1 VLIIFIVLL
10 VFKYKNI
17 SLLSMYLMIP
27 YLLWCCFALLLNINI
42 FLIN

>member
-1 VLIIFIVLL
+1 
-10 VFKYKNI
+10 
-17 SLLSMYLMIP
+17 MYLMIP